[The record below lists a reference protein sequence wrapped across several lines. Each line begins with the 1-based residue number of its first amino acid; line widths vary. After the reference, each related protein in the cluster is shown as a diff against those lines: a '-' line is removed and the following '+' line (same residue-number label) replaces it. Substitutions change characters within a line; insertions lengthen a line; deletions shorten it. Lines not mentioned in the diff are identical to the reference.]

1 MDTERRKGDKSIPD
15 NLEDTLNEAQLM
27 ALPALERFGWELLFV
42 RRPPFQEAI
51 PIVCNADGTMFGV
64 LEEDGRLNL
73 QLAVEIRGSMASED
87 SSVARAQPS
96 EK

>member
-15 NLEDTLNEAQLM
+15 NLEGTLNEEQLI
-27 ALPALERFGWELLFV
+27 ALPILERLGWELLFV
-42 RRPPFQEAI
+42 RRPRFQEAI

-64 LEEDGRLNL
+64 LQEDGRLNL
-73 QLAVEIRGSMASED
+73 QLDVEIRGSMASEN
-87 SSVARAQPS
+87 SSVARAQTS